1 MQLLIYKLQK
11 YLTKICLDNLEKILL
26 LYMKTEK
33 KKL

>member
-11 YLTKICLDNLEKILL
+11 YLMKIYLNNLKKILL

-33 KKL
+33 TKL